1 MDREKSKATERSEGG
16 SDKRTTRARAT
27 HYPHQLVLR
36 LDAETYAALEQHAK
50 ENNRTVAQTA
60 RGWLWRGR
68 TMEDAA
74 TELCRLERETFEES
88 P

>member
-16 SDKRTTRARAT
+16 SDQRRTRARAVL
-27 HYPHQLVLR
+27 YPHQLVLR

-68 TMEDAA
+68 DLDVPARPAREA
-74 TELCRLERETFEES
+74 TRERFEEA